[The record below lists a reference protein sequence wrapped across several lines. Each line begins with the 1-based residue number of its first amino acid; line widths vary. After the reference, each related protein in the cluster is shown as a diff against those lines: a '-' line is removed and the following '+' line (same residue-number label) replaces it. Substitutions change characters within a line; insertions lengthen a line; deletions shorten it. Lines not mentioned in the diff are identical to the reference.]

1 MTLGGVEVRPLT
13 GALGAEVS
21 GVDLRNASNH
31 AWDAIHRAFLDHK
44 VLAIRDQELTPDD
57 LMAVGRRFGEPSY
70 YPFVEGIEGYPF
82 IFEIVKEPHEK
93 QNFGGTWHSDT
104 TYLPKPPLATIL
116 HALEAP
122 THGGDTLFANT
133 ELAYEG
139 LSEGMRALLDRLVAV
154 NSAGLRSY
162 GGRASRHDDVGS
174 MKLQNTEKA
183 DSIEAAHPAV
193 RTHPVTGRKALYVNR
208 AHTVRFEGMTEAE
221 SKPIVEFLAEH
232 ATRPEYTCR
241 MRWRPGTLTV
251 WDNRCTQHFAV
262 NDYAGQRRRMRRL
275 TVGPQVPA

>member
-1 MTLGGVEVRPLT
+1 MTRNGVEVRPLT
-13 GALGAEVS
+13 GALGAEIF
-21 GVDLRNASNH
+21 GVDLRSAGNE

-116 HALEAP
+116 HALETP

-133 ELAYEG
+133 QLAYERLSDGMKAMLDG
-139 LSEGMRALLDRLVAV
+139 LIAT
-154 NSAGLRSY
+154 NSAGLKHY
-162 GGRASRHDDVGS
+162 GGRHDRHSDVGS
-174 MKLQNTEKA
+174 MKLRNTEKA
-183 DSIEAAHPAV
+183 DSIEAAHPVV
-193 RTHPVTGRKALYVNR
+193 RTHPETGRKALYINR
-208 AHTVRFEGMTEAE
+208 AHTVRFDGLTEDE
-221 SKPIVEFLAEH
+221 SKPLIEFLTDH
-232 ATRPEYTCR
+232 CTKPEYTCR
-241 MRWRPGTLTV
+241 VRWRPGTLTV

-262 NDYAGQRRRMRRL
+262 NDYCGQRRRMRRL